1 MAKAIPF
8 KLVAP
13 YSPAGDQPEAIA
25 QLVEG
30 LERGDRCQTLLG
42 VTGSGKTYTMASTIA
57 RAGRPALIFAPN
69 KTLAAQL
76 FSEFKLFFPENAV
89 EYFVSYYDY
98 YQPEAYVP
106 ERDLFID
113 KDAKI
118 NEELEK
124 LRLSATRNLLE
135 RRDTIVV
142 ASVSCIYGLGDPSSY
157 MNLSVNLKAGQTL
170 DRSVLLR
177 DLVAIQYQRNH
188 LSFEPGIFRVRGDV
202 VEVYP
207 AYEDVAY
214 RIELWGDEVE
224 RLSKID
230 PLRGAVV
237 EKLDELTIW
246 PKTHYVTPEDKL
258 KAAIRDIKV
267 ELEARENEFR
277 AAGKI
282 VELQRLHQRV
292 IYDVEMMKEMGT
304 CSGIENYSRFLD
316 GRQPGQPPHTLLDY
330 FPEDFIVFM
339 DESHVATGQLHGMY
353 NGDRSR
359 KTTLV
364 EYGFRLPSA
373 LDNRPLQF
381 EEFEARVKQVV
392 FVSATPGDYELGQS
406 GGAFVEQVVRPTGL
420 VDPMVE
426 VRPVGTQVDDLL
438 EEIRKVVAR
447 DERVL
452 VTVLTKKLAEQLTA
466 YYQEL
471 GVKAEYLHSE
481 IDTLERVEL
490 LKNLRRGVFDVLIG
504 INLLREGLD
513 LPEVSLVAI
522 LDADKEG
529 FLRNNRSL
537 IQTIGR
543 AARHV
548 NGRAILYADVMTGS
562 MKQAIGETER
572 RRHKQVAH
580 NLAHG
585 ITPETV
591 KRNLD
596 DVMGEALAREFINV
610 SKEERAAE
618 EPLLYLEDRA
628 FEREVAKLE
637 KRMKEL
643 ASQMKFEEAA
653 ELRDRILHA
662 RRERLLGSGDAP
674 LAMASGPVEP

>member
-13 YSPAGDQPEAIA
+13 YSPAGDQPEAID
-25 QLVEG
+25 QLVAG
-30 LERGDRCQTLLG
+30 LERGDRWQTLLG

-76 FSEFKLFFPENAV
+76 FSEFKQFFPENAV

-135 RRDTIVV
+135 RRDTIVI

-157 MNLSVNLKAGQTL
+157 MNLSVSLKVGQTL
-170 DRSVLLR
+170 DRSILLR

-230 PLRGAVV
+230 PLRGVV
-237 EKLDELTIW
+237 TEKLDELTIW

-267 ELEARENEFR
+267 ELEERENEFR

-364 EYGFRLPSA
+364 DYGFRLPSA

-381 EEFEARVKQVV
+381 EEFESRVKQVV
-392 FVSATPGDYELGQS
+392 YVSATPGDYELRQS

-543 AARHV
+543 AARNV
-548 NGRAILYADVMTGS
+548 RGKAILYADVMTGS

-572 RRHKQVAH
+572 RRNKQLAH

-610 SKEERAAE
+610 TKEEQAAE
-618 EPLLYLEDRA
+618 EPLLYLEDKA
-628 FEREVAKLE
+628 
-637 KRMKEL
+637 
-643 ASQMKFEEAA
+643 
-653 ELRDRILHA
+653 
-662 RRERLLGSGDAP
+662 
-674 LAMASGPVEP
+674 

>member
-30 LERGDRCQTLLG
+30 LQRGDRCQTLLG

-76 FSEFKLFFPENAV
+76 FSEFKQFFPENAV

-124 LRLSATRNLLE
+124 LRLSATRCLLE
-135 RRDTIVV
+135 RRDTIVI

-157 MNLSVNLKAGQTL
+157 LNLSVTLKPGQTI
-170 DRSVLLR
+170 DRAMLLR

-230 PLRGAVV
+230 PLRGVV
-237 EKLDELTIW
+237 IEKLDELTIW

-258 KAAIRDIKV
+258 KAAIRDIKI
-267 ELEARENEFR
+267 ELEERENEFR
-277 AAGKI
+277 AQGKI

-292 IYDVEMMKEMGT
+292 IYDVEMMKEMGH

-364 EYGFRLPSA
+364 DYGFRLPSA
-373 LDNRPLQF
+373 LDNRPLKF
-381 EEFEARVKQVV
+381 EEFESRVKQVV
-392 FVSATPGDYELGQS
+392 YVSATPGDYELRQS

-481 IDTLERVEL
+481 IDTLQRVEL

-543 AARHV
+543 AARNV
-548 NGRAILYADVMTGS
+548 SGKAILYADVMTGS

-572 RRHKQVAH
+572 RRNKQLAH
-580 NLAHG
+580 NLEHG

-610 SKEERAAE
+610 TKEERAAE
-618 EPLLYLEDRA
+618 EPLLYLEDKH

-643 ASQMKFEEAA
+643 ASQMKFEDAA
-653 ELRDRILHA
+653 ELRDRILRA
-662 RRERLLGSGDAP
+662 RRERLITAN
-674 LAMASGPVEP
+674 

>member
-1 MAKAIPF
+1 MPKAIPF
-8 KLVAP
+8 KLHAP
-13 YSPAGDQPEAIA
+13 YAPAGDQPEAIA
-25 QLVEG
+25 QLAAGIEA
-30 LERGDRCQTLLG
+30 GDRFQTLLG
-42 VTGSGKTYTMASTIA
+42 VTGSGKTFTMASVIA
-57 RAGRPALIFAPN
+57 QTARPALIFAPN

-76 FSEFKLFFPENAV
+76 YSEFKQFFPENAV

-106 ERDLFID
+106 ERDLFIE
-113 KDAKI
+113 KDSAI

-124 LRLSATRNLLE
+124 LRLSATRSLLE

-157 MNLSVNLKAGQTL
+157 LSLSVNLETGKSI
-170 DRSVLLR
+170 DRAVLLR
-177 DLVAIQYQRNH
+177 DLVAIQYQRN
-188 LSFEPGIFRVRGDV
+188 LISFEPGVFRVRGDV

-207 AYEDVAY
+207 AYEDCAY

-230 PLRGAVV
+230 PLRGIVT
-237 EKLDELTIW
+237 EKLDTLTIW
-246 PKTHYVTPEDKL
+246 PKSHYVTPQDKL
-258 KAAIRDIKV
+258 KTAIQNIKE
-267 ELEARENEFR
+267 ELEVREELLRRDN
-277 AAGKI
+277 KL
-282 VELQRLHQRV
+282 VEVQRLHQRTV
-292 IYDVEMMKEMGT
+292 YDLEMLREMGV

-316 GRQPGQPPHTLLDY
+316 GRKPGEPPHTLLDY
-330 FPEDFIVFM
+330 FPEDFVLFM

-353 NGDRSR
+353 NGDQAR
-359 KTTLV
+359 KRTLV

-381 EEFEARVKQVV
+381 EEFEKRANQVV
-392 FVSATPGDYELGQS
+392 FVSATPGNYELQQS
-406 GGAFVEQVVRPTGL
+406 GGVIAEQVVRPTGL
-420 VDPMVE
+420 VDPAVE
-426 VRPVGTQVDDLL
+426 IRPVGNQVDNLL
-438 EEIRKVVAR
+438 AEIRKVVAK

-452 VTVLTKKLAEQLTA
+452 VTVLTKKLAEQLTE
-466 YYQEL
+466 YYREV

-529 FLRNNRSL
+529 YLRSRSSL
-537 IQTIGR
+537 IQTVGR

-548 NGRAILYADVMTGS
+548 NGRAILYADRMTGS
-562 MKQAIGETER
+562 MQAAIDETGR
-572 RRHKQVAH
+572 RRQKQ
-580 NLAHG
+580 LAYNELNG
-585 ITPETV
+585 ITPESV

-596 DVMGEALAREFINV
+596 DVLGEALAREFITPPR
-610 SKEERAAE
+610 EQAAE
-618 EPLLYLEDRA
+618 EPILYLDDKG
-628 FEREVAKLE
+628 FEREMAKLE

-643 ASQMKFEEAA
+643 AAQTKFEDAA
-653 ELRDRILHA
+653 DLRDRISRL
-662 RRERLLGSGDAP
+662 RRERLTDVYGAVP
-674 LAMASGPVEP
+674 ATGPAE

>member
-1 MAKAIPF
+1 MAKVIPF

-30 LERGDRCQTLLG
+30 LRRGDRCQTLLG

-57 RAGRPALIFAPN
+57 RVGRPALIFAPN

-76 FSEFKLFFPENAV
+76 FSEFRQFFPENAV

-106 ERDLFID
+106 ERDLFVE

-124 LRLSATRNLLE
+124 LRLSATRCLLE

-157 MNLSVNLKAGQTL
+157 LNLSVNLKLGQTL
-170 DRSVLLR
+170 DRSMLLR

-230 PLRGAVV
+230 PLRGVV
-237 EKLDELTIW
+237 TEKLDELTIW

-267 ELEARENEFR
+267 ELEERENEFR

-364 EYGFRLPSA
+364 DYGFRLPSA
-373 LDNRPLQF
+373 LDNRPLKF
-381 EEFEARVKQVV
+381 EEFESRVKQVV
-392 FVSATPGDYELGQS
+392 YVSATPGDYELQQS

-426 VRPVGTQVDDLL
+426 VRPMGTQVDDLL

-548 NGRAILYADVMTGS
+548 SGKAILYADVMTGS

-572 RRHKQVAH
+572 RRQKQLAH
-580 NLAHG
+580 NAAHG

-610 SKEERAAE
+610 TKEERVAE
-618 EPLLYLEDRA
+618 EPLLYLEDKA

-643 ASQMKFEEAA
+643 ASQMKFEDAA
-653 ELRDRILHA
+653 ELRDRILRA
-662 RRERLLGSGDAP
+662 RRERLLDTSGVPAT
-674 LAMASGPVEP
+674 GPED

>member
-1 MAKAIPF
+1 
-8 KLVAP
+8 
-13 YSPAGDQPEAIA
+13 
-25 QLVEG
+25 
-30 LERGDRCQTLLG
+30 
-42 VTGSGKTYTMASTIA
+42 VT
-57 RAGRPALIFAPN
+57 
-69 KTLAAQL
+69 
-76 FSEFKLFFPENAV
+76 
-89 EYFVSYYDY
+89 
-98 YQPEAYVP
+98 
-106 ERDLFID
+106 
-113 KDAKI
+113 
-118 NEELEK
+118 
-124 LRLSATRNLLE
+124 
-135 RRDTIVV
+135 
-142 ASVSCIYGLGDPSSY
+142 
-157 MNLSVNLKAGQTL
+157 
-170 DRSVLLR
+170 
-177 DLVAIQYQRNH
+177 
-188 LSFEPGIFRVRGDV
+188 
-202 VEVYP
+202 
-207 AYEDVAY
+207 
-214 RIELWGDEVE
+214 
-224 RLSKID
+224 
-230 PLRGAVV
+230 

-267 ELEARENEFR
+267 ELEERENEFR

-364 EYGFRLPSA
+364 DYGFRLPSA

-381 EEFEARVKQVV
+381 EEFESRVKQVV
-392 FVSATPGDYELGQS
+392 YVSATPGDYELQQS

-471 GVKAEYLHSE
+471 GIKAEYLHSE

-490 LKNLRRGVFDVLIG
+490 LTNLRRGVFDVLVG

-529 FLRNNRSL
+529 YLRSFRSL

-543 AARHV
+543 AARHLH
-548 NGRAILYADVMTGS
+548 GKAILYADRMTDS
-562 MKQAIGETER
+562 MRQAIFETER
-572 RRHKQVAH
+572 RRNKQLAH
-580 NLAHG
+580 NEAFG

-591 KRNLD
+591 KRQLD
-596 DVMGEALAREFINV
+596 DVMGAALAREFINV
-610 SKEERAAE
+610 PKDYRAAE
-618 EPLLYLEDRA
+618 EPLLYLEDKA

-637 KRMKEL
+637 AEMRAWAGKME
-643 ASQMKFEEAA
+643 FEKAA
-653 ELRDRILHA
+653 ELRDRILKA
-662 RRERLLGSGDAP
+662 RRERLIG
-674 LAMASGPVEP
+674 